1 MTVFL
6 IGNILALG
14 GQYVATYWPIM
25 IYQPVKLMLLLYDME
40 DILYNVDLLDIIN
53 VDNNNIEVVVMN
65 VMVFILNMHDTVGR
79 KYVTIDLLDI
89 VNINMNNVEV
99 FAMNEMAVILDMQD
113 IVGMK
118 NMVVILKVVDMVNMF
133 QAQ

>member
-1 MTVFL
+1 M
-6 IGNILALG
+6 
-14 GQYVATYWPIM
+14 ATYWPIM

-40 DILYNVDLLDIIN
+40 DMQYDVDLLEIIN

-99 FAMNEMAVILDMQD
+99 VVVNKMAVS
-113 IVGMK
+113 
-118 NMVVILKVVDMVNMF
+118 VVMEDMVDIL
-133 QAQ
+133 